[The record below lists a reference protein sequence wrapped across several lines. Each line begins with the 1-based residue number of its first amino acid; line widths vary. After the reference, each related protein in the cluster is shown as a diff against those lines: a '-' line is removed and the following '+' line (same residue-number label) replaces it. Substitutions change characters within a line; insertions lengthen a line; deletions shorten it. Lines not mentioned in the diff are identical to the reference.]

1 MIAAAMVS
9 TIQIQLALTSLS
21 NCLLLRF
28 DESIFKISISTTKQ
42 INLKVHGKQR
52 SN

>member
-9 TIQIQLALTSLS
+9 TIQIQLALTSFS

-28 DESIFKISISTTKQ
+28 DESIFKISMSTKA
-42 INLKVHGKQR
+42 NKLKSSWQTTF
-52 SN
+52 